1 MEPSYVELA
10 RSGRLKERAAEAAA
24 LMEHCE
30 ICPRACGV
38 NRLEGELGFCRTGR
52 LARVAGYSP
61 HFGEESPLVG
71 VHGSGTI
78 FISSCNL
85 LCSFC
90 QNRDISHG
98 NEGVEVDAAGIARIM
113 LLLAEQGCHN
123 INIVTPTHVV
133 PQMLEALAIAADEG
147 LRIPLVYN
155 SGGYDLVETLRL
167 LKGVVDIYMPD
178 FKFWHATWA
187 ARFCSAPDY
196 PERAR
201 EALREMHRQ
210 VGDLV
215 VDDRGIARRGL
226 LVRHLVM
233 PEGIAGTREVAGFIA
248 REISLDTYVNVMDQY
263 HPCGDA
269 VRDEIINRRLTADE
283 FRKAVGAAREAGL
296 KRLDPRDRMR
306 IALF

>member
-1 MEPSYVELA
+1 MEPSYLDLA
-10 RSGRLKERAAEAAA
+10 RTGRLKERAVEAAA
-24 LMEHCE
+24 LMEQCG

-38 NRLEGELGFCRTGR
+38 NRLEGELGVCRTGR
-52 LARVAGYSP
+52 LARVASYSP

-78 FISSCNL
+78 FVSSCNL

-98 NEGVEVDAAGIARIM
+98 NEGTELDAVRIARVM
-113 LLLAEQGCHN
+113 LLLSEQGCHN
-123 INIVTPTHVV
+123 INIVTPTHVA
-133 PQMLEALAIAADEG
+133 PQMLEALTIAAEAG
-147 LRIPLVYN
+147 LSIPLVYN
-155 SGGYDLVETLRL
+155 SSGYERVETLRL
-167 LKGVVDIYMPD
+167 LDGVVDIYMPD
-178 FKFWHATWA
+178 FKFWDGAWA
-187 ARFCSAPDY
+187 ARFCDAPDY

-215 VDDRGIARRGL
+215 VDDRGIATRGL

-233 PEGIAGTREVAGFIA
+233 PDGVAGTREVMDFIA
-248 REISLDTYVNVMDQY
+248 REISPNTYVNVMDQY
-263 HPCGDA
+263 RPCGDA
-269 VRDEIINRRLTADE
+269 VRDEMINRRLTAGE
-283 FRKAVGAAREAGL
+283 FREALDTAREAGL

-306 IALF
+306 VALF